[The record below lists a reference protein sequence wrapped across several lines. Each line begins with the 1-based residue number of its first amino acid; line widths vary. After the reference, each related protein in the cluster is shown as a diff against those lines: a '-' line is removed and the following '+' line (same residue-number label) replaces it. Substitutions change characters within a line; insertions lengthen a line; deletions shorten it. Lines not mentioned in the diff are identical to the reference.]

1 MKLAVVFPGIGYHV
15 DKPLLYYSKKIAR
28 SQGYQLADVPYGGFP
43 ANVKGSRE
51 KMEACFTS
59 ALAQTEELLSG
70 VDFAQYDEVLFLSKS
85 IGTAIACAYGQRHGL
100 RTRNVYFTPVA
111 ETFLFQEQPGIVFH
125 GTGDSWA
132 DTAVIQA
139 ECEKRGLPLY
149 LVPNADHSLETGD
162 VLNDLSTL
170 RSVMETVERYI
181 TQQEESK

>member
-1 MKLAVVFPGIGYHV
+1 KQILFRFFTVYLTGGT
-15 DKPLLYYSKKIAR
+15 S
-28 SQGYQLADVPYGGFP
+28 GYQVADVPYGGFP

-51 KMEACFTS
+51 KMEACFAS
-59 ALAQTEELLSG
+59 ALAQTEELLRR
-70 VDFAQYDEVLFLSKS
+70 VDFDQYNEILFLSKS

-139 ECEKRGLPLY
+139 ECEKRDLPLY

-181 TQQEESK
+181 TEQEDLK